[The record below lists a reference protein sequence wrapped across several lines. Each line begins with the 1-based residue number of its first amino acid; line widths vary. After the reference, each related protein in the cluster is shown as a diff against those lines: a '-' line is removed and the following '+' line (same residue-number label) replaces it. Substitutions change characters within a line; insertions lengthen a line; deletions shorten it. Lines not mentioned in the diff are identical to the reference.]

1 MRVQIRRGVFETNS
15 SSTHSLTIVSKS
27 SFDKWLAGEVYYS
40 EYNEGDVDK
49 DFMSKEGVNKV
60 LMKRSDT
67 KTLEDIQNLEEDEL
81 SEIYEKE
88 GFYTYESYEERKGY
102 YYSTFEEKHTFGA
115 EEIVAFGYYGMDN

>member
-1 MRVQIRRGVFETNS
+1 MKVQIRRGVFETNS

-40 EYNEGDVDK
+40 EYNKGDVDK

-81 SEIYEKE
+81 SEIYGEE
-88 GFYTYESYEERKGY
+88 GFYTYESYEELKGY

-115 EEIVAFGYYGMDN
+115 EEIVAFGYYGMDT